1 MMAEAATKIGKTD
14 FLVFNELRKNQ
25 NQFGAFTPEELAK
38 TLKLEVRDLEV
49 SLSKLTKRGVVTEF
63 DFLDIGRNRYA
74 ISDQGIRDAGKVE
87 AEANGQ

>member
-14 FLVFNELRKNQ
+14 FLVFNELRRSQ
-25 NQFGAFTPEELAK
+25 NRFGAFTPEELAK

-74 ISDQGIRDAGKVE
+74 ISEQGIQDAVKVE